1 MRGVFTLMIVL
12 LAGHPGQEQLKL
24 EIRTYRGTEDVS
36 AATRVIVHRAG
47 QREKPVGQISPGSK
61 RAIGVVP
68 GVYDAQAIHEKDGRV
83 LNIRW
88 AERFIV
94 MPYPDESGHHLEV
107 INFMNG
113 FGALQIRRAGNSAT
127 GPDTDVAL
135 FTAEEHSQP
144 VAVPTSPGPYAL
156 FIVRAGQ
163 YDVLIRRG
171 TAATWHHGIDVPLDR
186 TRLWIVP

>member
-1 MRGVFTLMIVL
+1 MRGLLLLTIAL
-12 LAGHPGQEQLKL
+12 LAGHPAQQQLKL

-47 QREKPVGQISPGSK
+47 QREKPVGQISQGT
-61 RAIGVVP
+61 RRTIAVTP
-68 GVYDAQAIHEKDGRV
+68 GVYDAQAVHEKDGKV

-88 AERFIV
+88 AERFVV
-94 MPYPDESGHHLEV
+94 MPYPDEGGHHLEV

-113 FGALQIRRAGNSAT
+113 FGALQIRWAGNSAP

-144 VAVPTSPGPYAL
+144 VAVPTNPGPYAL
-156 FIVRAGQ
+156 FVVRAGQ
-163 YDVLIRRG
+163 YDVLVKRG
-171 TAATWHHGIDVPLDR
+171 TVAKWHHGINVPLDR